1 MFSMTHISTDK
12 TYPTNGSKE
21 IKDFQRQW
29 FNIEY
34 IRRKNVQYFRPF
46 INIKTIKNKF
56 IFIHYSY
63 TLLEVLGTFKVY
75 TTTFDK
81 THISKFYVVKRH
93 GGNLLEKESAKLFNL
108 LRVAPPDK
116 VNTFSH
122 NEQSKED
129 IKNYTRHPELQI
141 ILVKYKDV
149 FQGTGKLKKC

>member
-1 MFSMTHISTDK
+1 MFSMTQISTDK

-21 IKDFQRQW
+21 IKYFQRQW

-63 TLLEVLGTFKVY
+63 TLLEVLGTFKIY

-81 THISKFYVVKRH
+81 THISKYYVVKRH
-93 GGNLLEKESAKLFNL
+93 GGNLLEKESLIYYVLHLPTKLIHFHIMNSQRKTLKIIHVTQNL
-108 LRVAPPDK
+108 K
-116 VNTFSH
+116 
-122 NEQSKED
+122 
-129 IKNYTRHPELQI
+129 
-141 ILVKYKDV
+141 
-149 FQGTGKLKKC
+149 